1 MKKIIINKDYET
13 FGFSVMFWKFQ
24 YFKQNKYILRV
35 HFIFWSLSI
44 RF

>member
-1 MKKIIINKDYET
+1 MKTIIFNTDYET

-24 YFKQNKYILRV
+24 YFIQKKYILRV
-35 HFIFWSLSI
+35 HFIFWSVSI